1 MRALS
6 NVLCCAALILGTV
19 LTTLAQSQTKDAPI
33 PSQIVN
39 AKKVFISNAGADADV
54 ITTFKRMAQS
64 RLPYDRFYSEMKRW
78 GRYELV
84 SAPSE
89 ADLVSRYDFLR
100 RFLIARATS
109 LLIRRSTD
117 SPSSTSRHVSHCGRW
132 QNVYKVPS
140 KNNGREKPD

>member
-89 ADLVSRYDFLR
+89 ADLVFEI
-100 RFLIARATS
+100 RFSAPIFDCTGNLTTYTPQYGLSIVDVKTRFTLWTLAERAQGA
-109 LLIRRSTD
+109 I
-117 SPSSTSRHVSHCGRW
+117 
-132 QNVYKVPS
+132 
-140 KNNGREKPD
+140 EKQRQRKT